1 MSAFERALVDLA
13 REGVKTFLQ
22 TAKAAFMADLE
33 AQKNAFNHQLKMQ
46 EEQVKAY
53 TEGLK
58 GRRKPPGSRSRLDV
72 AYRYLGVK
80 PGDPDELVKAVYRA
94 KSKVLHPDNADTGN
108 EAAFKKLN
116 GAYEIVME
124 ARRKK
129 NGGK

>member
-1 MSAFERALVDLA
+1 VSGLEKALTDLA
-13 REGVKTFLQ
+13 REGVKTFFE

-33 AQKNAFNHQLKMQ
+33 AQKQAFTHQLKMQ

-58 GRRKPPGSRSRLDV
+58 SGRRKPPGRSRLEV

-80 PGDPDELVKAVYRA
+80 PNDPDELVKAVYRA
-94 KSKVLHPDNADTGN
+94 KSKVLHPDNSETGN

-124 ARRKK
+124 DRRKK